1 MKNQKLRI
9 TAIILAI
16 IGLVTSLYL
25 LWIKISNNQ
34 ALCLPG
40 IGDCWSVNT
49 SIYSE
54 FLGIPVSIFGAGG
67 YIAILVVLF
76 AETRY
81 KLAKFYSQY
90 AMFGLTLLGVI
101 VSAIL
106 TYLELAVIHAVCP
119 FCVLS
124 AIVMTLLFILTIVS
138 LVKYQS
144 DKNQ

>member
-25 LWIKISNNQ
+25 LWIKVSNNQ

-67 YIAILVVLF
+67 YLAILVVLF

-81 KLAKFYSQY
+81 KIAKLYSQY

>member
-16 IGLVTSLYL
+16 IGLVTSIYL
-25 LWIKISNNQ
+25 LWIKVSNNQ

-67 YIAILVVLF
+67 YLAILVVLF

-81 KLAKFYSQY
+81 KIAKLYSQY

>member
-1 MKNQKLRI
+1 MRNHKLRI
-9 TAIILAI
+9 TAIMLAI

-40 IGDCWSVNT
+40 IGDCWSVNN

-67 YIAILVVLF
+67 YIAILVVLM